1 MVAKVFT
8 FPEQIRGDSWDIT
21 VTIVD
26 SSNNA
31 IDISGNEY
39 IFTLKSDIDTSDI
52 DADLQYGPVS
62 PGSPDGSNGILN
74 FVIPGNFTKDLEGKT
89 YKYDLQEVT
98 SANKVSTI
106 LIGSLRVRKDVTI
119 TATYSG
125 VTDESFSSAGLG
137 IYSGSTTT
145 TSPTELYLGGT
156 SGSTLNISENSVL
169 SFTALVVGKDIVTNE
184 SCAFEFTGA
193 IERDTGNTTA
203 IIGTVGKTIL
213 GLENAAFD
221 ASVLAGTNKLQIN
234 VTAASANET
243 RWSARVN
250 YTEVSF

>member
-8 FPEQIRGDSWDIT
+8 FPEQVRGDFWDIT

-26 SSNNA
+26 SSNNP

-39 IFTLKSDIDTSDI
+39 IFTLKSDIDASDG
-52 DADLQYGPVS
+52 DADLQYGPFS

-74 FVIPGNFTKDLEGKT
+74 FTVPGILTKDLEGKT

-119 TATYSG
+119 TASYAGVIDENYSSSG
-125 VTDESFSSAGLG
+125 IGLFSG
-137 IYSGSTTT
+137 TTST

-156 SGSTLNISENSVL
+156 SGNTLNISENSVL
-169 SFTALVVGKDIVTNE
+169 SFTALVVGKDIITNE

-193 IERDTGNTTA
+193 IERDTGNSTA

-221 ASVLAGTNKLQIN
+221 ASVAAATNYLQIN
-234 VTAASANET
+234 VTAASTNET